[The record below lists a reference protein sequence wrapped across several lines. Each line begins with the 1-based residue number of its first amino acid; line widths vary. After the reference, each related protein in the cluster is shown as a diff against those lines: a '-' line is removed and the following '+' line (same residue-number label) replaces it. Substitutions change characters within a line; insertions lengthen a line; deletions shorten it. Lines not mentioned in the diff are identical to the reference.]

1 MLKAVRPIV
10 VVLGLMSGAAI
21 YPAVAQEDAAL
32 TAVPEIEVV
41 TEADVVAACTSEGA
55 TEDAC
60 LAALEA
66 YAAYLESTGI
76 DPEAFEQAM
85 VDLVVAMGE
94 TELPDSVREIV
105 AAAVSSGAPHRTV
118 RAAQA
123 FSGTAGSGRAE
134 RADMGAPEGFIATTL
149 PHAGPPVPTVGR
161 QPYTE
166 AFFVIRPIFP

>member
-21 YPAVAQEDAAL
+21 YPAVAQEEAAL

-55 TEDAC
+55 SEDAC

-76 DPEAFEQAM
+76 DPAAFEQAM

-94 TELPDSVREIV
+94 TELPESVREIV
-105 AAAVSSGAPHRTV
+105 AAAVEEISTTYVTDPELKVALNDVAAAIEAGEENPTASVSSPA
-118 RAAQA
+118 
-123 FSGTAGSGRAE
+123 
-134 RADMGAPEGFIATTL
+134 
-149 PHAGPPVPTVGR
+149 
-161 QPYTE
+161 
-166 AFFVIRPIFP
+166 